1 MEFVSIDLQ
10 GWQVARTLA
19 QVEASALRDC
29 LSNVEKGSDNEERKA
44 ENVGETKAEAVTT
57 GERNNMGMK
66 KNNGSQSVPHGSC

>member
-19 QVEASALRDC
+19 Q
-29 LSNVEKGSDNEERKA
+29 VEKGSDNEERKA